1 MLSAQEAFGP
11 YIDLWVKTIGI
22 VPSIF
27 VFAVMF
33 TTFRGGKAH
42 GFIRGMK
49 AAFSLVIRV

>member
-27 VFAVMF
+27 VFAAMF
-33 TTFRGGKAH
+33 TTFSGGKAH

-49 AAFSLVIRV
+49 AAQKTRS

>member
-27 VFAVMF
+27 VFAAMF
-33 TTFRGGKAH
+33 TVTMIIASPPK
-42 GFIRGMK
+42 K
-49 AAFSLVIRV
+49 STL